1 MMIPAN
7 SQQTTPSLHRIAALR
22 IVTHGL
28 FALCIVLALATHSSN
43 WRVGPLTWL
52 PILHLSPLLPTRFL
66 TTDMQQAPM
75 AIGML
80 TLLPLLLGASWLL
93 LRVGEAR
100 TPGARRPWRWGWMP
114 STWPLLGLT
123 GLALASLASA
133 AWDAGH
139 PAGLSPN
146 HVLSGG
152 ALALVW
158 LVYLFIVNEQPR
170 LTWPL
175 AAVVTVQG
183 LVAVAQFGVQRSL
196 GLAALGELT
205 LDPATGGVSVLLVD
219 NVRWLRGYGLTG
231 HPNLLAAL
239 LALAALL
246 LLPDLRQA
254 HGARR
259 LALTVVLAVGMLGL
273 LATVSRAAWL
283 AFGLGAALFGLAAWL
298 HARSAATVAAP
309 RARRTAGWFGWLP
322 ALALGGM
329 ALAFV
334 VFYGRQLA
342 SRFLQLDSAIEARS
356 LSERGRD
363 AAIAL
368 RLLDQHPWQGVGF
381 GSYLPAAR
389 ALDPAA
395 RIVHSAPLL
404 ALAEL
409 GLLGGLFWLW
419 LTLAPFAAA
428 ARAALRGDFQPAMH
442 LAPWL
447 ALVVMGLWHAL
458 PWLNTGWRSALLF
471 ALVLGAWANAMR
483 SPAPAGAAVD
493 HRPERHSAEAPS

>member
-7 SQQTTPSLHRIAALR
+7 SRQATPSLHRIAALR
-22 IVTHGL
+22 AVTHGL
-28 FALCIVLALATHSSN
+28 FALCLVLALATHSSN

-52 PILHLSPLLPTRFL
+52 PILHLTPLLPTRFL
-66 TTDMQQAPM
+66 TAELQQAPM
-75 AIGML
+75 SIGVL

-93 LRVGEAR
+93 LRVLEAR
-100 TPGARRPWRWGWMP
+100 TPGGRRSWRWGWMP

-123 GLALASLASA
+123 GLALFSLATQA
-133 AWDAGH
+133 LHAR
-139 PAGLSPN
+139 PAGLAPAQ
-146 HVLSGG
+146 VLAAGS
-152 ALALVW
+152 LALVW

-170 LTWPL
+170 LAWPL

-183 LVAVAQFGVQRSL
+183 VVAAAQFAVQRDL
-196 GLAALGELT
+196 GLRALGELA
-205 LDPATGGVSVLLVD
+205 LDPATGGTSVLLVD

-239 LALAALL
+239 LALAMLL

-283 AFGLGAALFGLAAWL
+283 AFGVGAALFGLAAWL

-309 RARRTAGWFGWLP
+309 RARRTAGWIGWLP

-389 ALDPAA
+389 ALDPSA

-428 ARAALRGDFQPAMH
+428 ARAALRGNFQPAMH

-471 ALVLGAWANAMR
+471 ALVLGVWACAMR
-483 SPAPAGAAVD
+483 PPAPASALADD
-493 HRPERHSAEAPS
+493 HPERERAEAPG